1 MGRAGCDFIVSL
13 QLLNKGNSG
22 RELLFHAG
30 LSSHEAK
37 VAELGSV
44 GEMDPRE

>member
-1 MGRAGCDFIVSL
+1 MGRAGRDFMVSL
-13 QLLNKGNSG
+13 QFLDKGNSG

-30 LSSHEAK
+30 LSHHEAK

-44 GEMDPRE
+44 GK